1 MFNTAVQARQSMSYK
16 HLQFFSLVYIIIIII
31 IHTVYAS
38 RSFSVCLSYDVM
50 AGGARPLV
58 YFQFLQQEHHR
69 DYVLFTEL
77 HRCVSDIMRQ
87 IQLDKDNEK
96 EIGTSIEPEKYRK
109 LYNLF
114 GTDTH
119 HKHTE
124 AMRITRGEE
133 ELQV

>member
-1 MFNTAVQARQSMSYK
+1 MVKPGTSDK
-16 HLQFFSLVYIIIIII
+16 LQKPMA
-31 IHTVYAS
+31 YALMH
-38 RSFSVCLSYDVM
+38 VC
-50 AGGARPLV
+50 
-58 YFQFLQQEHHR
+58 QFLQQEHHR

-114 GTDTH
+114 GTDAH
-119 HKHTE
+119 RLRMRV
-124 AMRITRGEE
+124 MRITRGEE